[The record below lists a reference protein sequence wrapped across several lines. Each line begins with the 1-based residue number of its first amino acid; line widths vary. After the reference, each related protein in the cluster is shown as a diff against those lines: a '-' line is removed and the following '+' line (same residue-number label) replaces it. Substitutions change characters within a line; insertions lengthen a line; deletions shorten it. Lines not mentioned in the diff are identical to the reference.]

1 MINSINIKGYRAFR
15 NFSMSGLGRV
25 NLLVGKNNAGK
36 STLLEA
42 LSLLFSG
49 TNLTALWQILAK
61 RGEQPVL
68 DLQAGRPIQQEVDVT
83 HVFTGHQTNLGSK
96 FSISTFTTNQKTD
109 RSVTYELVE
118 AKPEESPILFNM
130 ITSQEPVGAPI
141 ALKITVPG
149 TDKIIPIP
157 LTQRGSLRNDVYQQA
172 LNLMRPTQ
180 PQSEI
185 AQYLTTESL
194 NFQQLQFLWN
204 AITLKPEE
212 KHVVEALM
220 FIDSSIERIAPII
233 GQPFFGGLINNRGG
247 FIIKRRG
254 EEPIPIGSLGDG
266 IWRMLALAVTLS
278 RTKNGVIL
286 IDEIDTGL
294 HYTVMEKMWSFVNDV
309 SKKFNTQVFATTHS
323 HDCIQALAKICSES
337 EDSKEISIQR
347 IELEKENAVPY
358 SESEIKTA
366 ARQKIEMR

>member
-1 MINSINIKGYRAFR
+1 MINSINIKGYRAFS

-42 LSLLFSG
+42 LSLLCSG

-68 DLQAGRPIQQEVDVT
+68 DLQSGRPIQQEVDVT
-83 HVFTGHQTNLGSK
+83 HVFTGHQTNLGRK
-96 FSISTFTTNQKTD
+96 FSISTANKKPD

-130 ITSQEPVGAPI
+130 ITSQEPVGAPM

-149 TDKIIPIP
+149 TDIKILPIP

-204 AITLKPEE
+204 DITLKPEE
-212 KHVVEALM
+212 ERVVEALK

-233 GQPFFGGLINNRGG
+233 GQPFFGGLSNNRGG

-266 IWRMLALAVTLS
+266 IWRMLSLAVILS

-294 HYTVMEKMWSFVNDV
+294 HYTVMEKMWSFVNEV
-309 SKKFNTQVFATTHS
+309 SKKFNTQIFATTHS
-323 HDCIQALAKICSES
+323 YDCIQALAKICSDS